1 MTGSGGH
8 GFILI
13 AVEVLANVN
22 HSFARGGGCM
32 MY

>member
-22 HSFARGGGCM
+22 HSLQGEEGA
-32 MY
+32 